1 MGSELTVGYD
11 PNRRTG
17 LEQMLG
23 VEFFDGIEAADPKF
37 LTAEGL
43 AFNVNL
49 PPLFIVT
56 CGDDFL
62 EADNLAL
69 AAALARKGADF
80 ELFDPKPRRHETLG
94 HVFVIGMPTPAQVL
108 VRALLNHECLHA
120 TTHNHQ
126 HHKRPTM
133 HYSRMVGRL
142 SCNSFRQN
150 RET

>member
-1 MGSELTVGYD
+1 MLTLAIENNAEAAAAFGVDEPSGIGFAGAAPVCGAYSSASLETMGSELTVGYD

-23 VEFFDGIEAADPKF
+23 VEFFDSIEAADPKF

-69 AAALARKGADF
+69 AAALARKGSRFRTVRPEAT
-80 ELFDPKPRRHETLG
+80 PPRNARPRVRDRHA
-94 HVFVIGMPTPAQVL
+94 MA
-108 VRALLNHECLHA
+108 
-120 TTHNHQ
+120 
-126 HHKRPTM
+126 
-133 HYSRMVGRL
+133 
-142 SCNSFRQN
+142 
-150 RET
+150 